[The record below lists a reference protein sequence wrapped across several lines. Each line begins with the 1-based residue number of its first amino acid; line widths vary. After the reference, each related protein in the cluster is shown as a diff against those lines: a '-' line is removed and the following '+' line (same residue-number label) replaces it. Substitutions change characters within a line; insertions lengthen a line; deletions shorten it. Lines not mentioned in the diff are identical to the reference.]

1 MYNFFSYYPILFN
14 YQFPIFNYY
23 SYLCTR
29 NKLKRSMINRE
40 LIRIKLVQVLYS
52 YIQKGTHNPDVAEK
66 ELQLSLDKAYDL
78 YNYLL
83 MLLVEVSR
91 MSVRMLEVHEKRS
104 KKLKDGIKWSHK
116 FVDNRF
122 IIQLE
127 SNRQLRDYCSEHE
140 LSWAD
145 HEIFVRDLYN
155 KVEASEFYKQYM
167 ESETSSYEEDRE
179 VWRLIYRNLIC
190 NNEEL
195 SDLLEDTNVYWNDDK
210 TIVDTFVLK
219 TINRFSENST
229 STWPLMPEYKS
240 DADLDFA
247 KKLLYRAIMGQE
259 HFNEL
264 ISSTT
269 RKWDFKRIALM
280 DRIIL
285 QLGLAEILTFPN
297 IPLSVSINE
306 YVDIAKMYS
315 TPKSDKYI
323 NATLDAI
330 AKKLLAE
337 GKLVKEETTNQ

>member
-1 MYNFFSYYPILFN
+1 
-14 YQFPIFNYY
+14 
-23 SYLCTR
+23 
-29 NKLKRSMINRE
+29 MINRE

-52 YIQKGTHNPDVAEK
+52 YLQKGTHNPDVAEK
-66 ELQLSLDKAYDL
+66 ELLLSLDKAYDL

-91 MSVRMLEVHEKRS
+91 MSVRMLEVYEKRS
-104 KKLKDGIKWSHK
+104 KKLKDGIKWSHR

-127 SNRQLRDYCSEHE
+127 SNRQLRDYCSEHD

-145 HEIFVRDLYN
+145 HEAFVRDLYN
-155 KVEASEFYKQYM
+155 KVEASEFYKDYM
-167 ESETSSYEEDRE
+167 ASETTSYEMDRE
-179 VWRLIYRNLIC
+179 VWRLIYRHLIVG
-190 NNEEL
+190 NEEL
-195 SDLLEDTNVYWNDDK
+195 SDLLEDTNIYWNDDK

-219 TINRFSENST
+219 TINRFTENTT
-229 STWPLMPEYKS
+229 STFPLMPEYKS

-247 KKLLYRAIMGQE
+247 KKLLYRAIVGQE
-259 HFNEL
+259 HYGEL
-264 ISSTT
+264 ISGTT

-280 DRIIL
+280 DRVIL
-285 QLGLAEILTFPN
+285 QLGLAEITTFPS

-330 AKKLLAE
+330 AKKLMEE
-337 GKLVKEETTNQ
+337 GKLVKEKTTNQ

>member
-1 MYNFFSYYPILFN
+1 
-14 YQFPIFNYY
+14 
-23 SYLCTR
+23 
-29 NKLKRSMINRE
+29 MINRE

-52 YIQKGTHNPDVAEK
+52 YLQKGSHNPDACEK
-66 ELQLSLDKAYDL
+66 ELMLSLDKAYDL
-78 YNYLL
+78 YNLLL
-83 MLLVEVSR
+83 MLMVEVGR
-91 MSVRMLEVHEKRS
+91 MSVRMLEVRQARS
-104 KKLKDGIKWSHK
+104 KKLKDGIEWSRK

-122 IIQLE
+122 IIQLD
-127 SNRQLRDYCSEHE
+127 SNRQLRDYCSEQA

-145 HEIFVRDLYN
+145 HETFVRNLYN
-155 KVEASEFYKQYM
+155 KVEESDFYKNYM
-167 ESETSSYEEDRE
+167 ESETRSYEEDRE
-179 VWRLIYRNLIC
+179 IWRMIYRQLIC

-195 SDLLEDTNVYWNDDK
+195 ADLLEDTNVYWNDDK

-219 TINRFSENST
+219 TINRFTENST
-229 STWPLMPEYKS
+229 SAQPLMPEYKS

-247 KKLLYRAIMGQE
+247 KKLLSRAIMGQE
-259 HFNEL
+259 HYNEL
-264 ISSTT
+264 VSSTT

-330 AKKLLAE
+330 AKKLMEE
-337 GKLVKEETTNQ
+337 GKLVKEDTNQTQNN

>member
-1 MYNFFSYYPILFN
+1 
-14 YQFPIFNYY
+14 
-23 SYLCTR
+23 
-29 NKLKRSMINRE
+29 MINRE

-52 YIQKGTHNPDVAEK
+52 YLQKGTHNPDVAEK
-66 ELQLSLDKAYDL
+66 ELLLSLDKAYDL

-91 MSVRMLEVHEKRS
+91 MSVRMLEVYEKRS
-104 KKLKDGIKWSHK
+104 KKLKDGIKWSHR

-127 SNRQLRDYCSEHE
+127 SNRQLRDYCSEHD

-145 HEIFVRDLYN
+145 HEAFVRDLYN
-155 KVEASEFYKQYM
+155 KVEASEFYKDYM
-167 ESETSSYEEDRE
+167 ASETTSYEMDRE
-179 VWRLIYRNLIC
+179 VWRLIYRHLIVG
-190 NNEEL
+190 NEEL
-195 SDLLEDTNVYWNDDK
+195 SDLLEDTNIYWNDDK

-219 TINRFSENST
+219 TINRFTENTT
-229 STWPLMPEYKS
+229 STFPLMPEYKS

-247 KKLLYRAIMGQE
+247 KKLLYRAIIGQE
-259 HFNEL
+259 HYGEL
-264 ISSTT
+264 ISGTT

-280 DRIIL
+280 DRVIL
-285 QLGLAEILTFPN
+285 QLGLAEITTFPS

-323 NATLDAI
+323 NATLDTI
-330 AKKLLAE
+330 AKRLIEE
-337 GKLVKEETTNQ
+337 GKLTKDSPTDN

>member
-1 MYNFFSYYPILFN
+1 
-14 YQFPIFNYY
+14 
-23 SYLCTR
+23 
-29 NKLKRSMINRE
+29 MINRE

-52 YIQKGTHNPDVAEK
+52 YLQKGTHNPDVAEK
-66 ELQLSLDKAYDL
+66 ELLLSLDKAYDL

-83 MLLVEVSR
+83 LLMVEVSR
-91 MSVRMLEVHEKRS
+91 MSVRMLEVHENRS
-104 KKLKDGIKWSHK
+104 KKLKDGIIWSHK

-127 SNRQLRDYCSEHE
+127 SNRQLRDYCDEQA

-145 HEIFVRDLYN
+145 HETFVRNLYN
-155 KVEASEFYKQYM
+155 KVEESDFYKNYM
-167 ESETSSYEEDRE
+167 ASETSSYEEDRE
-179 VWRLIYRNLIC
+179 VWRLIYRHLIC

-195 SDLLEDTNVYWNDDK
+195 ADLLEDTNVYWNDDK
-210 TIVDTFVLK
+210 AIIDTFVLK
-219 TINRFSENST
+219 TINRFTEAST
-229 STWPLMPEYKS
+229 SAQPLMPEFKS
-240 DADLDFA
+240 DTDRDFA
-247 KKLLYRAIMGQE
+247 TKLLYRAIVGQE

-269 RKWDFKRIALM
+269 RKWDFQRIALM

-285 QLGLAEILTFPN
+285 QLGLAEITTFPN
-297 IPLSVSINE
+297 IPISVSINE

-330 AKKLLAE
+330 AKKLIEE
-337 GKLVKEETTNQ
+337 GKLVKEQANQIQNN

>member
-1 MYNFFSYYPILFN
+1 
-14 YQFPIFNYY
+14 
-23 SYLCTR
+23 
-29 NKLKRSMINRE
+29 MINRE

-52 YIQKGTHNPDVAEK
+52 YLQKGTHNPDVAEK
-66 ELQLSLDKAYDL
+66 ELLLSLDKAYDL

-91 MSVRMLEVHEKRS
+91 MSVRMLEVYEKRS
-104 KKLKDGIKWSHK
+104 KKLKDGIKWSHR

-127 SNRQLRDYCSEHE
+127 SNRQLRDYCSEHD

-145 HEIFVRDLYN
+145 HEAFVRDLYN
-155 KVEASEFYKQYM
+155 KVEASEFYKDYM
-167 ESETSSYEEDRE
+167 ASETTSYEMDRE
-179 VWRLIYRNLIC
+179 VWRLIYRHLIVG
-190 NNEEL
+190 NEEL
-195 SDLLEDTNVYWNDDK
+195 SDLLEDTNIYWNDDK

-219 TINRFSENST
+219 TINRFTENTT
-229 STWPLMPEYKS
+229 STFPLMPEYKS

-247 KKLLYRAIMGQE
+247 KKLLYRAIVGQE
-259 HFNEL
+259 HYGEL
-264 ISSTT
+264 ISGTT

-280 DRIIL
+280 DRVIL
-285 QLGLAEILTFPN
+285 QLGLAEITTFPS

-323 NATLDAI
+323 NATLDTI
-330 AKKLLAE
+330 AKRLIEE
-337 GKLVKEETTNQ
+337 GKLTKDSPTED